1 MLEKNSANDL
11 YSQLKIQEKPLS
23 KHANRRKKKKGGQ
36 VIAGNPNQQP
46 GGGQHI
52 MNDAD
57 PSLDDLR

>member
-46 GGGQHI
+46 GGG
-52 MNDAD
+52 
-57 PSLDDLR
+57 